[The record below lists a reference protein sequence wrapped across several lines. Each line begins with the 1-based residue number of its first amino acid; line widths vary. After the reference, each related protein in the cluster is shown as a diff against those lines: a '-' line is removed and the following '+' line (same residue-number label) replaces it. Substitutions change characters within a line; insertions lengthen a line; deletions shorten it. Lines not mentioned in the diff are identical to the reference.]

1 MKTNIIK
8 IGNSQGIRIPK
19 VILKQAHLNG
29 EVELEV
35 LDEQI
40 VIRKASRPR
49 ERWESKFRLMAKNGD
64 DKLLDNNLHQQS
76 SWDKEEWEW

>member
-19 VILKQAHLNG
+19 VVLKQTNLSG

-35 LDEQI
+35 LEERIVVHKISHVRKGWRDE
-40 VIRKASRPR
+40 
-49 ERWESKFRLMAKNGD
+49 FRSMAEAGD
-64 DKLLDNNLHQQS
+64 DKLLDENLQNQS
-76 SWDKEEWEW
+76 SWDREKWEW